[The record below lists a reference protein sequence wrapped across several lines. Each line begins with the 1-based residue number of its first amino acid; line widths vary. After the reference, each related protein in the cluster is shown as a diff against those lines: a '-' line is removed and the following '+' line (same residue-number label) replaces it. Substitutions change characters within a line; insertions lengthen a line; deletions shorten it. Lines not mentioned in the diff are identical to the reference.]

1 MFAGA
6 FMPLYCLKFKE
17 GKDEYSP
24 VYYKD
29 GQEMTEVSD
38 GASDTFYTYQALYT
52 AKSLLSELY
61 YRNSAG
67 H

>member
-1 MFAGA
+1 
-6 FMPLYCLKFKE
+6 
-17 GKDEYSP
+17 
-24 VYYKD
+24 
-29 GQEMTEVSD
+29 MTEVSD
-38 GASDTFYTYQALYT
+38 GAGDTFYTYQALYI